1 MKTYQLQ
8 ELLAIAVKMHQSA
21 KTKQPIM
28 LSDLAVS
35 DPDLKWDDLQR
46 IMELCEELLVLEQ
59 RRIEAIQGIE
69 KHLRS
74 RKDLTLEQLFNHYI
88 ETGQESKARALNRW
102 LRQIHRAEEALQKMG
117 VPEE

>member
-1 MKTYQLQ
+1 MKTYQEQ

-21 KTKQPIM
+21 KMKHPIK

-35 DPDLKWDDLQR
+35 DPYLKGDDLRR
-46 IMELCEELLVLEQ
+46 IMELNEELIVLEE
-59 RRIEAIQGIE
+59 RRLEALQGIE

-74 RKDLTLEQLFNHYI
+74 RKDLTLEELFNHYV
-88 ETGQESKARALNRW
+88 ETGQTSKARALNRW
-102 LRQIHRAEEALQKMG
+102 LRQSHVAEKALQKMG